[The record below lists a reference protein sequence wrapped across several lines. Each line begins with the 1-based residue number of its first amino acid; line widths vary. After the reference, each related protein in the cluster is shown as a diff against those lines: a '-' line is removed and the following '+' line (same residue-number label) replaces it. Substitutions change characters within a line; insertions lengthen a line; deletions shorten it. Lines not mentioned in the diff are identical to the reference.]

1 MNFTEAGIT
10 LMTVK
15 EVWGC
20 VLAAGVPQ
28 DGTWQLS
35 YLCVAKLRKKI
46 TNLPKHLKIVFE
58 GLKAKA
64 RFKRE

>member
-35 YLCVAKLRKKI
+35 CLDGLQSLQNIQSLR
-46 TNLPKHLKIVFE
+46 
-58 GLKAKA
+58 
-64 RFKRE
+64 RESTADLL

>member
-1 MNFTEAGIT
+1 MNFTEAGIS

-20 VLAAGVPQ
+20 VLAAGASQ

-35 YLCVAKLRKKI
+35 CLD
-46 TNLPKHLKIVFE
+46 
-58 GLKAKA
+58 GLQSLQNIQSLQ
-64 RFKRE
+64 RESIEDLL